1 VVAFPGVR
9 VSIKWRAL
17 TTTDWSLRRRLG
29 VALLVASMLI
39 VGVVAASGILLVQ
52 ARDRQDVV
60 TRSYYDAGRLAQ
72 DYFTSMV
79 DAEIAVRNFAA
90 TRDEGYLAPLGT
102 DPPWQQD
109 ATDEVRAQLVV
120 DPEAAQ
126 KMEAVEAAA
135 RAWHQDWAVPA
146 IAQVR
151 AGRPVTAQQ
160 SEQEAAKFGAF
171 RRAYGDFLVVLR
183 DGRADALERLV
194 DYTTALFYAVLVSA
208 IVAIA
213 TVAMLWGLLRRWVS
227 IPVANLAEE
236 TRIVRRG
243 RLDHEVSIDG
253 PPEFVRLGADVE
265 GMRRRLV
272 DQIAAMQDVGRE
284 IADAR
289 ARLEEQ
295 AAELQ
300 RSNRELEQFAY
311 VASHDLQEPLRKV
324 ASFCQLLEK
333 RYAGQLDERAN
344 QYIGFAVDGAKRMQR
359 LINDLLE
366 FSRVGRLVNDVTD
379 VDLEECLGL
388 ALGNLELAREE
399 ADAEITWDSL
409 PHVRGE
415 APLLT
420 QVLQNLIGNALKFRA
435 EGRRVKVHIGARRQG
450 KDWEFCCS
458 DNGIGIEPEY
468 AERVFVIFQRLH
480 PKDVYG
486 GTGIGLAMCKKI
498 IEHHGGRIWV
508 DTESGEGTTIRWTLP
523 AIDGVPEGGGG
534 HVVGV
539 ASVGA
544 ADGGRPGDGARAD
557 VPTGVA
563 ADGAGER
570 AELAR

>member
-9 VSIKWRAL
+9 VSIEWRAL
-17 TTTDWSLRRRLG
+17 TTKDWSLRRRLG

-160 SEQEAAKFGAF
+160 SEQEAAKFGA
-171 RRAYGDFLVVLR
+171 
-183 DGRADALERLV
+183 
-194 DYTTALFYAVLVSA
+194 YTTALFYAVLVSA

-379 VDLEECLGL
+379 VDLEECLSL

-399 ADAEITWDSL
+399 VGAEITWDSL

-435 EGRRVKVHIGARRQG
+435 EGRQVQVHIGARRQG
-450 KDWEFCCS
+450 KDWEFSCS

-523 AIDGVPEGGGG
+523 AIDGAPEDGGGR
-534 HVVGV
+534 VVGV
-539 ASVGA
+539 AGVGA